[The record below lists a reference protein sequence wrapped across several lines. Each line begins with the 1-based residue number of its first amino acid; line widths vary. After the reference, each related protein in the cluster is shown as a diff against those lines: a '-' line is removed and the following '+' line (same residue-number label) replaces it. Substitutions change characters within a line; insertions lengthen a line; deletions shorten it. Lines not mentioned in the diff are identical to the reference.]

1 MRGDGT
7 MTKSLRERCK
17 EFYQRMGQNAMMRQ
31 GDPVDDLVAFVLAEL
46 GRRAD
51 DRLDD
56 TLPLCLYFGSK
67 ADRDEFIAL
76 VRQAKPSMIMK
87 EMP

>member
-1 MRGDGT
+1 

-31 GDPVDDLVAFVLAEL
+31 GDPVDDLVAFVLAER
-46 GRRAD
+46 GRAAD
-51 DRLDD
+51 ERLDD
-56 TLPLCLYFGSK
+56 ALPLCLYFGSK
-67 ADRDEFIAL
+67 ADRDEFVAA
-76 VRQAKPSMIMK
+76 VREANPGMVMK